1 MFSVATAATAA
12 SLVSGSSEPLLNS
25 GLGLPSPPSAPGS
38 QQSPPPSPS
47 VSDQVQTQ
55 TQNQNQPQGQ
65 SQSQGQTRPLSP
77 TPTAGLASRDRMR
90 NAWAGLRDRLG
101 FRPSSPTPSPV
112 PPSSTSP
119 PIELESA
126 PSASP
131 INPVDPRTQLLAD
144 MARAFQMGMGL
155 EDGSGSRSSAPS
167 SPAIEVNLGDGQ
179 QRQQEAQP
187 QERSPPE
194 DSFERFLMDLQV
206 DLRRTLEDGQPE
218 AESEP
223 EQEQEVEPV
232 GVDLPPLIYPQEVPL
247 STHDRQSTDD
257 DFESLPALPP
267 DDDDLLSYYHQPDDN
282 VPDIGDDRPLDDE
295 IVSDPSP
302 VPSQQ
307 LPSRLPSEPQTP
319 TRHTI
324 AGSERR
330 PGGGINWWRMYRFP
344 PMIVPQGTPSP
355 GSSPTP
361 PLPPLATALPAPTES
376 GAPSGELESGSPPS
390 TDAQA
395 NAQDGNTVVPV
406 IVVGLQ
412 SVHGYG
418 HNHGHRHTDGREEHA
433 PPPPLPPP
441 PPQQLQ
447 SQQEAAQDND
457 LPQQDDVPGE
467 TTDSPRN
474 RERRWS
480 SRAADALRG
489 LRPAVHGAG
498 PTHRE
503 GSGSSNTEGTTRG
516 SDDGHGSTTFFI
528 YVIGGKRA
536 IDLFRRV
543 VVDYLCQDIT
553 RQITNS

>member
-1 MFSVATAATAA
+1 
-12 SLVSGSSEPLLNS
+12 
-25 GLGLPSPPSAPGS
+25 
-38 QQSPPPSPS
+38 
-47 VSDQVQTQ
+47 
-55 TQNQNQPQGQ
+55 
-65 SQSQGQTRPLSP
+65 
-77 TPTAGLASRDRMR
+77 MR

-101 FRPSSPTPSPV
+101 LRPSSPTPSHV
-112 PPSSTSP
+112 SPSTTSP
-119 PIELESA
+119 PLEPEPA

-131 INPVDPRTQLLAD
+131 MNPVDPRTQLLAD

-155 EDGSGSRSSAPS
+155 EDGSGSGSRSSAPS

-187 QERSPPE
+187 QERIPPPE

-218 AESEP
+218 VESEP

-232 GVDLPPLIYPQEVPL
+232 GVDSPPLIYPQEAPL
-247 STHDRQSTDD
+247 STYDSQSTDD
-257 DFESLPALPP
+257 DFDFIESLPALPP

-282 VPDIGDDRPLDDE
+282 VPDIGDDRPLDED
-295 IVSDPSP
+295 IVSDPPP

-307 LPSRLPSEPQTP
+307 PTSQPPSELQTP

-355 GSSPTP
+355 GLSPAL
-361 PLPPLATALPAPTES
+361 PLPPLATAPPATAES
-376 GAPSGELESGSPPS
+376 DAPSGEPESAPPPS

-418 HNHGHRHTDGREEHA
+418 HNHGHRHTDGREEHG
-433 PPPPLPPP
+433 PQPPPLP
-441 PPQQLQ
+441 QQQQQ
-447 SQQEAAQDND
+447 SQQQSQQWQQEAAQDND

-467 TTDSPRN
+467 TTDPPRN

-489 LRPAVHGAG
+489 LRPVHGAG
-498 PTHRE
+498 PTQRE
-503 GSGSSNTEGTTRG
+503 GSGSSSTEGTTRG

-528 YVIGGKRA
+528 YVIGGKRP
-536 IDLFRRV
+536 IDLFPRCLV
-543 VVDYLCQDIT
+543 DVDYLCQDIT
-553 RQITNS
+553 RQITSS